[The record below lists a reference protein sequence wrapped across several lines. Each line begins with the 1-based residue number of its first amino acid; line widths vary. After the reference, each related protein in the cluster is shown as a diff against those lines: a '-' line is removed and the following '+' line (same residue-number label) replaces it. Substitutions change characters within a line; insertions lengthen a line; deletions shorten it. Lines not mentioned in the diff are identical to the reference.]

1 MTELGV
7 RILRMK
13 TRHVLIT
20 IGTLFLHGVWTTML
34 QITFRLAIPKEDVLM
49 HALLTGHA
57 VIWNIARTTPVG
69 HLRLGGGWL
78 MALSWDINVLQFLVY
93 LV

>member
-1 MTELGV
+1 MFEGEVPLTELGV

-13 TRHVLIT
+13 TGHVLIT
-20 IGTLFLHGVWTTML
+20 IGALFLHGVWTTML

-57 VIWNIARTTPVG
+57 VIWNIARTTPIG
-69 HLRLGGGWL
+69 HLWLGAVDGSLLG
-78 MALSWDINVLQFLVY
+78 
-93 LV
+93 

>member
-1 MTELGV
+1 MFEGEVPLAELGV

-13 TRHVLIT
+13 TAHMLIT
-20 IGTLFLHGVWTTML
+20 IGALFLHCVWTTML
-34 QITFRLAIPKEDVLM
+34 QITLRLAIPKEDILS

-69 HLRLGGGWL
+69 HL
-78 MALSWDINVLQFLVY
+78 
-93 LV
+93 